1 MRGPNK
7 PKPLLSMPD
16 GSPQFA
22 VAEGQ
27 KPRKRAFTM
36 PTQRRLQIWDQQQS
50 RQQQQQKQKQSPS
63 QQQKGQA
70 VIAAAA
76 AAASPASPA
85 SSAGSGSLGYPP
97 LSESEASPMTAHSSL
112 DSRHSSGISFP
123 ASPPVF
129 AQDFCANTRPRVL
142 SHVSEGSRYGQGGD
156 HDGVGATE
164 SMVAGLGTYWQD
176 VFPDLSLPHDN
187 PPTF

>member
-16 GSPQFA
+16 GSSQLA

-27 KPRKRAFTM
+27 KTRKRAFTM
-36 PTQRRLQIWDQQQS
+36 PTQHRLQIWDQQQ
-50 RQQQQQKQKQSPS
+50 RQQQQQKRKQSPS

-76 AAASPASPA
+76 AAPASPA
-85 SSAGSGSLGYPP
+85 SSTGSGSLGYPP

-123 ASPPVF
+123 SSPPVF
-129 AQDFCANTRPRVL
+129 AQDFSANTRPRVL
-142 SHVSEGSRYGQGGD
+142 SHVSEGSRYGQSGD
-156 HDGVGATE
+156 HDGVGARE
-164 SMVAGLGTYWQD
+164 SMAAGLGAYWQD
-176 VFPDLSLPHDN
+176 VFPDLSLPFDN